1 MEEGMFVF
9 SRNPWTD
16 PEPDEWYDEGDAV
29 DRAYEEQRDRNLME
43 ITHGHPAQE
52 AAEEDLYV

>member
-1 MEEGMFVF
+1 MFVF

-16 PEPDEWYDEGDAV
+16 PESDDWYDEGDAV

-52 AAEEDLYV
+52 AALEEEYV